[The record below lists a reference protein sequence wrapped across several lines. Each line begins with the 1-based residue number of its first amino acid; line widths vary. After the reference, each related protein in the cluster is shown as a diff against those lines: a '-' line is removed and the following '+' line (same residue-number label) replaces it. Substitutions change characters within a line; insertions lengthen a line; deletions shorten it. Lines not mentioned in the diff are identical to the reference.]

1 MEESGDEDDVPE
13 GAVRFEL
20 DASDIEAALAED
32 GLEVEAREDVDV
44 RILFVALMLLAGCLH
59 KGARWMLWRGLEVK
73 AREWQCVAC
82 RLGAPEVHEL
92 L

>member
-44 RILFVALMLLAGCLH
+44 RIFYFQCFCFMVSGQGVC
-59 KGARWMLWRGLEVK
+59 RWTSTR
-73 AREWQCVAC
+73 
-82 RLGAPEVHEL
+82 EVHGRVWPRTGWRWRCARTWT
-92 L
+92 